1 MGVLGIEGNVCVRAV
16 AATPIPH
23 KADLFWP
30 ITDVARLTS
39 RISYSRSVCTCLVCT
54 CSDAH
59 KHSHTHART
68 EGHVN
73 IRVLFKYALLQT
85 DKHKHSQTACTC
97 NVMTCLN
104 LQIYYKKNV
113 KYMDEKISKGKYLI
127 SGKKGFICFLKD
139 EFLR

>member
-59 KHSHTHART
+59 KHSHTRART

-104 LQIYYKKNV
+104 LQIYYKK
-113 KYMDEKISKGKYLI
+113 M
-127 SGKKGFICFLKD
+127 
-139 EFLR
+139 